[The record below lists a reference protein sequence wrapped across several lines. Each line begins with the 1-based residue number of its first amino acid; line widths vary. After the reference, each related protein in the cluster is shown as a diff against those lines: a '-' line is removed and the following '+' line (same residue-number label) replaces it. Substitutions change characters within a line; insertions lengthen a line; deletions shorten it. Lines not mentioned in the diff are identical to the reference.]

1 MIVGIDPGIRG
12 AAAALNGDSFV
23 DVIDL
28 PTIQVGKRAEIDTTK
43 FYRWLNKVRP
53 RKIVIEHVHS
63 MPREG
68 AVGAFRFG
76 VAVGML
82 RALSQVTVHE
92 VEMVEPHV
100 WKRYFDLLHADKDE
114 SRQLAIVLW
123 PEHAGELKRMM
134 DHQRAEAMLIARWG
148 LRPPIGRDW

>member
-1 MIVGIDPGIRG
+1 MRDGGSVI
-12 AAAALNGDSFV
+12 

-28 PTIQVGKRAEIDTTK
+28 PTITVGKRDEIDTTK
-43 FYRWLNKVRP
+43 FYKWLHVVKP
-53 RKIVIEHVHS
+53 RRIIIEQVHS

-82 RALSQVTVHE
+82 RALSQVFVHE

-100 WKRYFDLLHADKDE
+100 WKRYFDLLHTEKDG
-114 SRQLAIVLW
+114 SRQLALALW
-123 PEHAGELKRMM
+123 PEHAGELKRIK

-148 LRPPIGRDW
+148 LRPPVGRDW